1 MADYLVRGLGFDG
14 HVRAFAVNTTETVGE
29 AQRRHQ
35 TWPAATAALGRLM
48 TGGLMFGAM
57 LKGDDRVTLKIE
69 AGGPIGHLLVDS
81 DAKGNVR
88 GYVSNP
94 QTHVDSKGGKL
105 DVKGVVGTDG
115 MLSVVKDL
123 GMRDYFTGQTPIVSG
138 EIAEDLTYYFVVSE
152 QVPSSVGLG
161 VLVDTDNSVLA
172 AGGFI
177 IQLMPDTDDETIT
190 AIEKRLAKIEP
201 VSSMIKRGLSPEE
214 ILEEVL
220 GHSNVQILEKTP
232 VQFSC
237 DCSKEKFAEG
247 LIGLGAA
254 EIREMIETDGQAE
267 AECHFC
273 REQYH
278 YNKEELEALLNEI
291 ESN

>member
-1 MADYLVRGLGFDG
+1 MADYLVRGLGFNG
-14 HVRAFAVNTTETVGE
+14 NVRAFAVNTTQAIGE

-48 TGGLMFGAM
+48 TGGVMLGAM
-57 LKGDDRVTLKIE
+57 LKGDDRVTVKVE

-88 GYVSNP
+88 GYVKNP
-94 QTHVDSKGGKL
+94 QTHADSKGGKL
-105 DVKGVVGTDG
+105 GVSGVVGTSG
-115 MLSVVKDL
+115 MISVVKDL

-138 EIAEDLTYYFVVSE
+138 EIAEDLTYYLVVSE

-161 VLVDTDNSVLA
+161 VLVETDNSVLA

-177 IQLMPDTDDETIT
+177 IQLMPNVDEETIS
-190 AIEKRLAKIEP
+190 ALEKRLAEIEP
-201 VSSMIKRGLSPEE
+201 VSTMIERGLTPEQ

-220 GHSNVQILEKTP
+220 GQGNVQFLETMP

-237 DCSKEKFAEG
+237 NCSKEKFSDG
-247 LIGLGAA
+247 LMGLGAA
-254 EIREMIETDGQAE
+254 ELRAMIEEDGKAE
-267 AECHFC
+267 ASCHFC
-273 REQYH
+273 REHYH
-278 YNKEELEALLNEI
+278 YTKEELEALIDEI
-291 ESN
+291 QSN

>member
-1 MADYLVRGLGFDG
+1 MPDYLVRGLGFNG
-14 HVRAFAVNTTETVGE
+14 NVRAFAVNTTETVGE

-48 TGGLMFGAM
+48 TGGVMFGAM
-57 LKGDDRVTLKIE
+57 LKGEDRVTLKIE
-69 AGGPIGHLLVDS
+69 AGGPIGYLLVDS

-88 GYVSNP
+88 GYVANP
-94 QTHVDSKGGKL
+94 QTHVDSKSGKL

-115 MLSVVKDL
+115 MLSVVKDQ
-123 GMRDYFTGQTPIVSG
+123 GMRVYFTGQTPIVSG

-190 AIEKRLAKIEP
+190 LIEKRLANIEP
-201 VSSMIKRGLSPEE
+201 VSSMIKRGLTPEG

-220 GHSNVQILEKTP
+220 GADNVQILEKMP
-232 VQFSC
+232 VQFKC
-237 DCSKEKFAEG
+237 TCSKEKFAEG
-247 LIGLGAA
+247 LIGLGKE
-254 EIREMIETDGQAE
+254 EIRQMIDTDGQAE

-273 REQYH
+273 HEKYH
-278 YNKEELEALLNEI
+278 YNKEELEALLNEL
-291 ESN
+291 ESK

>member
-1 MADYLVRGLGFDG
+1 MADYLVRGLGFNG
-14 HVRAFAVNTTETVGE
+14 NVRAFAVNTTETVGE

-48 TGGLMFGAM
+48 TGGVMFGAM
-57 LKGDDRVTLKIE
+57 LKGEDRVTLKIE
-69 AGGPIGHLLVDS
+69 AGGPVGHLLVDS

-88 GYVSNP
+88 GYVANP

-105 DVKGVVGTDG
+105 DVKGVVGTEG

-177 IQLMPDTDDETIT
+177 IQLMPDIDDETIT
-190 AIEKRLAKIEP
+190 LIEKRLANIEP
-201 VSSMIKRGLSPEE
+201 VSSMIKRGLTPEG

-220 GHSNVQILEKTP
+220 GADNVQILGEMP
-232 VQFSC
+232 VQFNC
-237 DCSKEKFAEG
+237 TCSKEKFAEG
-247 LIGLGAA
+247 IMGLGKE
-254 EIREMIETDGQAE
+254 EIRQMIDTDGQAE

-273 REQYH
+273 HEKYH
-278 YNKEELEALLNEI
+278 YTKEELEALLNEL